1 MKRLLWYL
9 NQIADG
15 GTATFRYTVNADG
28 GPVQKEIYDGE
39 CEVTYLKP
47 SGELSREENRDRN
60 SGIRRV
66 PTYWQNGV
74 ARALKQYIKD
84 GTKIRKQKCPNC
96 GEESLVFQEKC
107 PHCTSCGWS
116 KCG

>member
-1 MKRLLWYL
+1 MPIVDVVNLV
-9 NQIADG
+9 DG
-15 GTATFRYTVNADG
+15 
-28 GPVQKEIYDGE
+28 
-39 CEVTYLKP
+39 
-47 SGELSREENRDRN
+47 LSFDSETISN
-60 SGIRRV
+60 
-66 PTYWQNGV
+66 WQSGV

-116 KCG
+116 RCS